1 MESVL
6 QDLRQAGRALR
17 KSPLFTGLAV
27 ATLALGI
34 GSTATILTVVDRVLL
49 RPLPYRDSQA
59 LVKVWEKNDGRQ
71 FERNIVNPQNFLDW
85 RDRAKSFSG
94 LASYTWSS
102 MVMTD
107 GDVPERVLGRSVTPD
122 IFAVLGASPALG
134 RTFTDAEALPNAPKL
149 IVLSDGLWRRRFGA
163 DANIVGRVVHTSD
176 GTATVIGVMPRT
188 FRPLGTE
195 EYWDAFKLDPAQRAE
210 RRGRYAMVVGRLAP
224 GVTVERAQQEMDGI
238 AKWFRARSAADSRT
252 ANAPD
257 RESAR

>member
-122 IFAVLGASPALG
+122 MFAVLGASPALG
-134 RTFTDAEALPNAPKL
+134 ARSPT
-149 IVLSDGLWRRRFGA
+149 RRR
-163 DANIVGRVVHTSD
+163 
-176 GTATVIGVMPRT
+176 
-188 FRPLGTE
+188 
-195 EYWDAFKLDPAQRAE
+195 
-210 RRGRYAMVVGRLAP
+210 
-224 GVTVERAQQEMDGI
+224 
-238 AKWFRARSAADSRT
+238 SRT
-252 ANAPD
+252 
-257 RESAR
+257 RRS